1 LNEAGRAPSDPLRDP
16 LRDPAE
22 RLDRSRARA
31 WVLQVHYR
39 WESERSKDS
48 ATQPRTHAPAQSAKG
63 SFEQALRNIVATRR
77 VSPRR
82 LPYVRKVVAVLDARL
97 ADIDA
102 ALREALDNWR
112 LERLSA
118 IDRAVLR
125 IGAAEM
131 LYVDEVPPKV
141 AIQEA
146 IRLAESYGGDESP
159 RFVNGVLDALYKRR
173 AQRPEG
179 GPTP

>member
-1 LNEAGRAPSDPLRDP
+1 LTDPVQRPSDSLRD
-16 LRDPAE
+16 RGE

-39 WESERSKDS
+39 WESELSRDTPK
-48 ATQPRTHAPAQSAKG
+48 QAPAKG
-63 SFEQALRNIVATRR
+63 SFEQALRNIIATRR

-82 LPYVRKVVAVLDARL
+82 LPYVRRVVAVLDARL

-102 ALREALDNWR
+102 ALRAALDNWR

-131 LYVDEVPPKV
+131 LYVN
-141 AIQEA
+141 A
-146 IRLAESYGGDESP
+146 
-159 RFVNGVLDALYKRR
+159 
-173 AQRPEG
+173 
-179 GPTP
+179 